1 MKGRGKQPGGDS
13 LSKILSSFAMILAV
27 SFVSA
32 TALPAAPNS
41 AQDVKSFVQGFA
53 TDWNRHDMEAFGKLF
68 APDADFVNVGGS
80 WWKGRKEIQMKHA
93 WSHGAIPRD
102 TPGFDKADPHYG
114 IFKSST
120 MKFSDIEARFLRK
133 DVAIARVRWKLLGD
147 TRTSNARR
155 GMLIFVITREKGG
168 WLIAAAQNTEINR
181 TVK

>member
-1 MKGRGKQPGGDS
+1 M
-13 LSKILSSFAMILAV
+13 SKILSLFAIVLVAV
-27 SFVSA
+27 SVSA
-32 TALPAAPNS
+32 MPVPAAPNG

-53 TDWNRHDMEAFGKLF
+53 TDWNHHDMDAFGKLF
-68 APDADFVNVGGS
+68 APDADFVNVQGN

-114 IFKSST
+114 IFENST
-120 MKFSDIEARFLRK
+120 MKFNDIEARFLRK
-133 DVAIARVRWKLLGD
+133 DVAIARVKWELVGD
-147 TRTSNARR
+147 TRTPKARR
-155 GMLIFVITREKGG
+155 GMLLFVITRENDG